1 MIFFNEWL
9 NDKKEKKKKNM
20 FILLKLVIKNLFKI
34 FKKINLKMKIFLC
47 CFVNWLLFLLK

>member
-1 MIFFNEWL
+1 MIYFNEWL
-9 NDKKEKKKKNM
+9 NDKKKRKKKNM

>member
-1 MIFFNEWL
+1 MIYFNEWL
-9 NDKKEKKKKNM
+9 NDKNEKRKKNM

-34 FKKINLKMKIFLC
+34 FKKINLKRKIFLC

>member
-1 MIFFNEWL
+1 MIYFNEWL
-9 NDKKEKKKKNM
+9 NDKKEKRKKNM